1 MKKRSLLAAVLVALT
16 LAGAPIY
23 AQKNTRPRTQ
33 NITVMLTRRG
43 YEPSTIRLRKGVR
56 TRLTFIRQTKD
67 DCGERLLIPEYNIN
81 RQLPLNSGV
90 TITLTPRKSGTFGFS
105 CGMDMLHGTVIVS

>member
-1 MKKRSLLAAVLVALT
+1 MKKRALLATFLVALT
-16 LAGAPIY
+16 LVSAPIY
-23 AQKNTRPRTQ
+23 AQKSTRLRTQ

-56 TRLTFIRQTKD
+56 TRLTFIRLTKD
-67 DCGERLLIPEYNIN
+67 DCGEQLLIPAYNVN
-81 RQLPLNSGV
+81 RQLPFNSGV
-90 TITLTPRKSGTFGFS
+90 TITLTPRQSGIFGFS